1 LRNVSKESDFNE
13 RQSMRNQRS
22 EKLVSTILVLVLIVT
37 VFVTI
42 VPITQAATL
51 TLADGDSY
59 DFSTNI
65 RGRYSGG
72 DFYYS
77 ATGGSGSFY
86 ANNLGQR
93 GLQDLGDLG
102 TTTINDVAPPSSG
115 YTRFGAATVVGHTY
129 VSLAQEGEEGNYI
142 IFKVTSLMTDYSHVT
157 IDYVVRVAGTPTAV
171 FTISPAFPK
180 VGETIVCNASGSS
193 DTDGQIVEYLWL
205 SEGNVLG
212 TGETIETMGTYAGV
226 VTLELTVT
234 DNDGL
239 KATTTKTIP
248 ISQPDG
254 APEASFT
261 ISPESPEVGE
271 TVTFDA
277 TESIDSDGEIVTY
290 SWDFD
295 GNTGTGN
302 ITTFSYASVGTYTV
316 TLTVEDNDGLT
327 DTATKDVV
335 VNGGGDDVTPPV
347 ANAGNNMTVSAG
359 SKVTFSAASSTDN
372 VGITSYS
379 WDFGDGNSATGETV
393 SHTYGTVGNYTVTL
407 TVTDAAGNSDTVT
420 ITITVEEATA
430 AGFPYWIILVIVLIV
445 VAAIVIWYFLKK
457 RKPKEKVPEPARI
470 KLTAEPTELM
480 ADGTSTSTITL
491 ELLDYEGKPVAA
503 LADTEISVVSSM
515 GKVTKP
521 IVKIPK
527 GKGTEQTGLVASKE
541 AGTAT
546 VSVDAKDL
554 DRAVVAVVFLEK
566 KRYCMH
572 CGSKMAFTAKRCPV
586 CGKSPPA
593 GVDTKTCKNCEA
605 VIPVVAKF
613 CAECGASQPKETQ

>member
-1 LRNVSKESDFNE
+1 
-13 RQSMRNQRS
+13 MRNQRS

-290 SWDFD
+290 SWDF
-295 GNTGTGN
+295 
-302 ITTFSYASVGTYTV
+302 
-316 TLTVEDNDGLT
+316 
-327 DTATKDVV
+327 
-335 VNGGGDDVTPPV
+335 
-347 ANAGNNMTVSAG
+347 
-359 SKVTFSAASSTDN
+359 
-372 VGITSYS
+372 
-379 WDFGDGNSATGETV
+379 GDGNSATGETV